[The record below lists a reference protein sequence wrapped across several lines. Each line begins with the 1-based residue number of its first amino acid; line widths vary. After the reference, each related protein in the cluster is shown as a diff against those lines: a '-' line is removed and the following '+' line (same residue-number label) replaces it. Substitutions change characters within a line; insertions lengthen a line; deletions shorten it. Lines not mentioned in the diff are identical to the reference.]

1 MSGGGRVRSR
11 RWGVGESLR
20 MACRRDVVARATRTA
35 LAVGA
40 ILIAINQGDV
50 LLAGTLTA
58 GTVFKLILTP
68 AVPYLV
74 STYSSVAALRGVR

>member
-1 MSGGGRVRSR
+1 MAG
-11 RWGVGESLR
+11 WLR
-20 MACRRDVVARATRTA
+20 IALRRDVVLRATRVA
-35 LAVGA
+35 VVVGA

-50 LLAGTLTA
+50 LLAGQIDT

-74 STYSSVAALRGVR
+74 STFSSVAALRDLESSA